1 MNNRTK
7 GPMHFYL
14 DGPVRAR
21 RRGALPPIHTRRNE
35 ALPDR
40 RSPSV
45 RYRRA
50 CINKNGRVKELSLF
64 RYLIVNEKT

>member
-45 RYRRA
+45 NDGEYV
-50 CINKNGRVKELSLF
+50 IGTSNDTVW
-64 RYLIVNEKT
+64 